1 MQLAPQWRAINL
13 VKKILNKVL
22 RKKKTEESQSTR
34 ITTNTVAEHRE
45 RILAGGRRFKYP
57 VQYAR
62 HKLVFNTIIISIA
75 AILIFGLIG
84 WQQLYVAQ
92 NTSNFMYRVTTVI
105 PVSVASVDG
114 QAVRYS
120 NYLRMYR
127 SAAHYLENKEQ
138 VDLESEDGRRQTDYI
153 KRQSMDEV
161 VADAYAVKLADEMD
175 ISVSQEEIDSVLLEQ
190 RQTEEGEISAQTHDA
205 VILDYYG
212 WSTQE
217 YRDTI
222 KNKLLRQKVAYEVDE
237 KASELVESIRGRID
251 SGTNLEKLSGAD
263 RYEGEPVSSGGSGW
277 VPRSNQDSG
286 LAKAAIALEK
296 KGAVSESFKPSNGD
310 GYYFIKLVDINDT
323 QVKYEYIKV
332 ELTEFDSSL
341 ESAHKEYHIDVPKEE
356 VNEERG

>member
-1 MQLAPQWRAINL
+1 MKKM
-13 VKKILNKVL
+13 KKILNKL
-22 RKKKTEESQSTR
+22 LSKLRRKKKVEEPKSTR

-62 HKLVFNTIIISIA
+62 HKLVFNTIIISVA
-75 AILIFGLIG
+75 AILVMGLIG

-105 PVSVASVDG
+105 PVSVASVEG

-120 NYLRMYR
+120 DYLRMYR

-138 VDLESEDGRRQTDYI
+138 VDLGSEDGQRQTDYI
-153 KRQSMDEV
+153 KRQSMEEV
-161 VADAYAVKLADEMD
+161 VADAYAIKLAEEMD
-175 ISVSQEEIDSVLLEQ
+175 ITVDEEEVDSVLLEQ
-190 RQTEEGEISAQTHDA
+190 RQTEDGEISTQTHDA

-217 YRDTI
+217 YRETI
-222 KNKLLRQKVAYEVDE
+222 ENKLLRQKVAYEIDE
-237 KASELVESIRGRID
+237 NASEIVESVRGQID
-251 SGTNLEKLSGAD
+251 SGTNLEKLAGSDG
-263 RYEGEPVSSGGSGW
+263 YEGESVSFGSSGW

-286 LAKAAIALEK
+286 LAKAAISLEK
-296 KGAVSESFKPSNGD
+296 KGSVSEAFKPSNGD

-323 QVKYEYIKV
+323 QVRYEYIRIG
-332 ELTEFDSSL
+332 LTEFDSRL
-341 ESAHKEYHIDVPKEE
+341 EDAQKEYHIDVPKVEID
-356 VNEERG
+356 EERS